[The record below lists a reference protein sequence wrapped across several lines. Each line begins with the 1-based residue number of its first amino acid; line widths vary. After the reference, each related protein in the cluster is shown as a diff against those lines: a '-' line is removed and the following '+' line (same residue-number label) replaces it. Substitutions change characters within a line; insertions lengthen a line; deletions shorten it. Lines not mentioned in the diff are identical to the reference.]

1 MCLLTCMP
9 ILKQYTLCWDLLLI
23 IFITITIRHLL
34 IRLHGLPAYVC
45 PGLHLHTSML
55 GPAIFFRRMTGLLS
69 LTMSA
74 KICNRDKHA
83 NTNVMAQQIPKLIL
97 SACRRFFDLQHWKV
111 VLVDQ
116 RGCGSSTPLGC
127 LVDNNTQALIDDYEK
142 LRKRLKIKKW
152 MLFGGSWGVS
162 LSLAYA
168 QQHAA
173 K

>member
-1 MCLLTCMP
+1 MP
-9 ILKQYTLCWDLLLI
+9 ILKQYALCWDLLLI
-23 IFITITIRHLL
+23 ISIAITFRHFL

-55 GPAIFFRRMTGLLS
+55 GRAIIFMHMTGLLS
-69 LTMSA
+69 LTVSA
-74 KICNRDKHA
+74 KVCNCAKHA
-83 NTNVMAQQIPKLIL
+83 NTNTLAQQFLKLTL

-142 LRKRLKIKKW
+142 LRKRLKIRKW

>member
-1 MCLLTCMP
+1 
-9 ILKQYTLCWDLLLI
+9 
-23 IFITITIRHLL
+23 
-34 IRLHGLPAYVC
+34 
-45 PGLHLHTSML
+45 
-55 GPAIFFRRMTGLLS
+55 
-69 LTMSA
+69 MSA
-74 KICNRDKHA
+74 EMCNHDKHA
-83 NTNVMAQQIPKLIL
+83 NTNIMAQQIPKLIH

>member
-1 MCLLTCMP
+1 MRHFLT
-9 ILKQYTLCWDLLLI
+9 
-23 IFITITIRHLL
+23 
-34 IRLHGLPAYVC
+34 RLHGLPAHVC
-45 PGLHLHTSML
+45 PGLHLHTSTQ
-55 GPAIFFRRMTGLLS
+55 GPAILFMRMTGLLS

-74 KICNRDKHA
+74 KVCNCDKHA
-83 NTNVMAQQIPKLIL
+83 NTNIMVQQISKLTL

-152 MLFGGSWGVS
+152 MLFGGSWGVA

-168 QQHAA
+168 QQHAD

>member
-1 MCLLTCMP
+1 MP
-9 ILKQYTLCWDLLLI
+9 ILKQYALWWELLLI
-23 IFITITIRHLL
+23 ILITITIRLFL

-45 PGLHLHTSML
+45 PGLHLHILML
-55 GPAIFFRRMTGLLS
+55 GSATLFMRMTGLLS

-83 NTNVMAQQIPKLIL
+83 NAKVMSQQIPKFIL
-97 SACRRFFDLQHWKV
+97 FACRRFFDLQHWKV

-142 LRKRLKIKKW
+142 LRKRLKIRKW